1 MLPLTAEEKATI
13 NNHFQEIPR
22 NMITFRDLIDVNMA
36 DEDKKRC
43 LLAMIGK
50 FEEDIAE
57 IKDIIKKI

>member
-1 MLPLTAEEKATI
+1 MLPLTSEEKATI

-22 NMITFRDLIDVNMA
+22 NMLTFRDLIDVNMA

-50 FEEDIAE
+50 FEEWIGQVKE
-57 IKDIIKKI
+57 IIKKI